1 MAGPWKT
8 VRTPVSHYFYLTT
21 AGHFHPKG
29 LLDAISEIGV
39 DRVLFSGECAEVV

>member
-1 MAGPWKT
+1 M
-8 VRTPVSHYFYLTT
+8 RTPVSHYFYLTT